1 MSDGESLDLNAIEA
15 ALERRDLFL
24 KYQPIVSL
32 QNGGCLGAEALI
44 RWKRSDGSTLDAG
57 GFMPSTDRTPLS
69 GTITYWVIDT
79 VAAELN
85 DWLDTHPEANIA
97 INIPP
102 EILGRGGLDY
112 AAKKSGLRAR
122 AGQLILEITERGVP
136 DQQGLDALNRVPETG
151 ARVALDDTTLSG
163 TNLALLMRCR
173 FDFVKVDQSLVR
185 QIGSEAGQDRPA
197 WLDGLAALLDRT
209 PLQIVA
215 EGIESS
221 RQVEVL
227 KHAGVQWGQGHLL
240 SPPLSLDA
248 FKQYLRTGV
257 GRQGR
262 RRAPPIR
269 LIVRDLSV
277 DQGDI
282 RLVGDAQGEQ
292 GRWTSERSFSS
303 AQAQKR

>member
-1 MSDGESLDLNAIEA
+1 MSPSDPPVIPAGDGVDLPAIEA
-15 ALERRDLFL
+15 AFERHEFFL

-32 QNGGCLGAEALI
+32 QDGRCLGAEALI
-44 RWKRSDGSTLDAG
+44 RWRRPDGSTLDAS

-69 GTITYWVIDT
+69 GSITYWVIDT

-85 DWLDTHPEANIA
+85 SWLDKHPEASIA

-136 DQQGLDALNRVPETG
+136 DQQGLDALNRVNETG

-173 FDFVKVDQSLVR
+173 FDFVKVDRLLVQ
-185 QIGSEAGQDRPA
+185 QIGSEAGHRRPA

-215 EGIESS
+215 EGIESPV
-221 RQVEVL
+221 QGEVL
-227 KHAGVQWGQGHLL
+227 KIAGVQWGQGHLL
-240 SPPLSLDA
+240 SPPLSVEA
-248 FKQYLRTGV
+248 FMQYY
-257 GRQGR
+257 
-262 RRAPPIR
+262 
-269 LIVRDLSV
+269 
-277 DQGDI
+277 
-282 RLVGDAQGEQ
+282 EQ
-292 GRWTSERSFSS
+292 ASG
-303 AQAQKR
+303 A